1 MRWEYKTV
9 YVSDVDV
16 NDRRVDASLAPM
28 GEHGWEL
35 VGVAS
40 RDKHGYTHEVILFFK
55 RPATGA

>member
-16 NDRRVDASLAPM
+16 EARRVDESLASL

-35 VGVAS
+35 AGVAE
-40 RDKHGYTHEVILFFK
+40 RDKHGYTHELILFFK
-55 RPATGA
+55 RPAAA